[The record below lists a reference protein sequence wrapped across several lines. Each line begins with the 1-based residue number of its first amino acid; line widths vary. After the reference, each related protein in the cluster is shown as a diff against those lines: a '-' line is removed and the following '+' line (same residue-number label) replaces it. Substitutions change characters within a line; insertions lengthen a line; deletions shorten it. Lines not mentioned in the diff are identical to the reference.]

1 MPNQS
6 WVLTHAETIT
16 QNVVGLVIGYIILKC
31 FGLSNTE
38 SLHLQAIFFI
48 ASYTRGYFIRRIF
61 SGIGNKQ

>member
-16 QNVVGLVIGYIILKC
+16 QNVVGVVIGYIILKC

-38 SLHLQAIFFI
+38 SLHLQAVFFI
-48 ASYTRGYFIRRIF
+48 ASYTRGYLIRRIF
-61 SGIGNKQ
+61 SGIGTKQ